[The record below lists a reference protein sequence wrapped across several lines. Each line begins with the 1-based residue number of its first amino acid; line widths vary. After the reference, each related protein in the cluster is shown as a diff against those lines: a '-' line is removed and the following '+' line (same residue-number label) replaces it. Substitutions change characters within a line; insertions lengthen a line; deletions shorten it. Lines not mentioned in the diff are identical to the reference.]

1 MVFIYFLILIP
12 LCAIITINIF
22 LAVLV
27 IALNNTE
34 KTEEG
39 EKPNHEKEGKVYQ
52 SMVDD
57 LSHPDTPIRQKC
69 LQIVRSSTT
78 TTTKPRAAA
87 HNALN
92 SPHTHTPSLPPSYR
106 TRTGAHA
113 DNRPLHHRLHTN
125 QHDHYDVQDLPSA
138 G

>member
-78 TTTKPRAAA
+78 TTKPRAAA

-92 SPHTHTPSLPPSYR
+92 IPTHSHSHAIPPSLLLPR
-106 TRTGAHA
+106 T
-113 DNRPLHHRLHTN
+113 HRC
-125 QHDHYDVQDLPSA
+125 VCR
-138 G
+138 

>member
-69 LQIVRSSTT
+69 LQIVRSTT

-92 SPHTHTPSLPPSYR
+92 SHTLHTIPPSLLPHTHR
-106 TRTGAHA
+106 CACR
-113 DNRPLHHRLHTN
+113 
-125 QHDHYDVQDLPSA
+125 
-138 G
+138 

>member
-69 LQIVRSSTT
+69 LQIVRSSSTT
-78 TTTKPRAAA
+78 TTTKPKAAA
-87 HNALN
+87 HAALN
-92 SPHTHTPSLPPSYR
+92 TPTHSHSHTIPPSLLPHTHR
-106 TRTGAHA
+106 CACR
-113 DNRPLHHRLHTN
+113 
-125 QHDHYDVQDLPSA
+125 
-138 G
+138 